1 MIEFVKTKKKHIK
14 EILKIYNYYI
24 ENSISTFHKE
34 KINKKQM
41 KNIVFFDDILYR
53 SYTILLDKQIIGY
66 CLMAPF
72 NVREAYKATVSIA
85 IYLQKE
91 YTNKGY
97 GIEALKFLEKEGLGL
112 PIRSLTA
119 LICDENEYSKK
130 LFEKCGFKQVGII
143 EKAGVKFNR
152 ILDVVYYQ
160 KILRP
165 NFL

>member
-1 MIEFVKTKKKHIK
+1 MLEFVETKKKHIK
-14 EILKIYNYYI
+14 KLLKIYNYYI
-24 ENSISTFHKE
+24 ENSIATFHKE
-34 KINKKQM
+34 KIDKKHM
-41 KNIVFFDDILYR
+41 RNIVFFDDILYKT
-53 SYTILLDKQIIGY
+53 YTILLNNQIIGY
-66 CLMAPF
+66 CLMTPF
-72 NVREAYKATVSIA
+72 NVREAYKATVSVA
-85 IYLQKE
+85 IYLQKK

-97 GIEALKFLEKEGLGL
+97 GLDSLNFLEKKALGL

-130 LFEKCGFKQVGII
+130 LFEKCGYKQVGVI